1 MSSDT
6 TADDRKSAARAS
18 AAPAIATPAID
29 GLLARLRQRL
39 ARLVWMHGLATVAGA
54 TAAWILVAFLVDW
67 SLHVPS
73 GIRWVHL
80 CLLALVPAWL
90 IVRELVRP
98 LRALP
103 RRDELAVLFERAHP
117 DLKQLFVSAVQLARS
132 PHPDGDPALVAEILR
147 RVEARSATL
156 DVQGVFDE
164 RTPRRRALLGL
175 SVMALVALVLVANAS
190 AAGIFFERLFGG
202 DAPWPRRTHLIVE
215 IPLPGALEAD
225 ASASANERA
234 EIRLRVARGSDVPL
248 LVRAQG
254 QIPDEVVLH
263 FLGGQRAVL
272 ASTGGPIFR
281 TLLRSLQEDTE
292 FFVTGG
298 DDDDEVPWVRLA
310 VLQPPDV
317 EALAIEITPPAYSG
331 LPARVERDR
340 DVEVLAGSRVA
351 VHVLPTPRDATGA
364 ARLVPEDKLVP
375 LSAGPFPSAQAM
387 PAAGA
392 QPGAAQNGLG
402 FEFTAEK
409 SVRMRIEL
417 VDATGL
423 SNPDPGLFA
432 INVIEDR
439 APELEVLS
447 PSRSEI
453 DTLLGGL
460 IGLRVRVE
468 DDFGLSKL
476 SWSSEN
482 AAGEGAGR
490 VSGEM
495 SWHALSDEEL
505 AGPELA
511 SKPPP
516 GPNAGNT
523 ARRVRVSALGG
534 VRVEVNALAS
544 AGEKVGE
551 GQQYLIVAQATDNAA
566 PRAHEGRASAVRVRV
581 VTSDEFVRRLQD
593 RLARVQGSANAL
605 AELQRE
611 KARRTDEL
619 IAALESD
626 QLDLA
631 STESEIGA
639 VSTGERRVQG
649 DARTLA
655 REICSVCESVL
666 YSRLD
671 DRAGALLEF
680 LDQRLATS
688 AVKAFDPAPW
698 QELSSSYA
706 QGSLGKGALAG
717 KLVEIVGL
725 ALEIAE
731 EHTQGAVAALGHA
744 QQASELK
751 AVHAA
756 LKDARGAERTA
767 SERIDK
773 LLAMLAEWDNFQSV
787 LGLTR
792 DLVQGQ
798 KSLQERTKGSLKE
811 K

>member
-6 TADDRKSAARAS
+6 TAEDRTS
-18 AAPAIATPAID
+18 AAPRGATPPIATPATD

-39 ARLVWMHGLATVAGA
+39 TRLVWMHGLATVAGA

-80 CLLALVPAWL
+80 GVLALVPAYL
-90 IVRELVRP
+90 ILRELVRP

-103 RRDELAVLFERAHP
+103 KRDELAVLLERAHP

-132 PHPDGDPALVAEILR
+132 PRPDGDPALVAEILR
-147 RVEARSATL
+147 RAEARSATL
-156 DVQGVFDE
+156 GVQGVFDE

-175 SVMALVALVLVANAS
+175 GVTALVAVVLFANAS
-190 AAGIFFERLFGG
+190 AAAIFFERLFGG

-215 IPLPGALEAD
+215 VPLAGALEAD
-225 ASASANERA
+225 ASAPANERA

-317 EALAIEITPPAYSG
+317 EALAFEITPPAYSG

-340 DVEVLAGSRVA
+340 DVEVLAGSRIA
-351 VHVLPTPRDATGA
+351 VHVLPTPRDATGS

-375 LSAGPFPSAQAM
+375 LTTGPFPPAEAAPSSAAT
-387 PAAGA
+387 PIA
-392 QPGAAQNGLG
+392 PQNGLG

-432 INVIEDR
+432 INVIDDR

-460 IGLRVRVE
+460 IGLRVRAE
-468 DDFGLSKL
+468 DDFGIARLD
-476 SWSSEN
+476 WSSES
-482 AAGEGAGR
+482 AAGEGAGH

-511 SKPPP
+511 SKP
-516 GPNAGNT
+516 AST
-523 ARRVRVSALGG
+523 ASPSAATRRVRVTALGG
-534 VRVEVNALAS
+534 VRLEVNSLAG
-544 AGEKVGE
+544 AGEKVAE
-551 GQQYLIVAQATDNAA
+551 GQQYLVVAQATDNAA
-566 PRAHEGRASAVRVRV
+566 PRAREGRASPVRVRV

-605 AELQRE
+605 GELQRE

-631 STESEIGA
+631 STEAEIGA

-655 REICSVCESVL
+655 REICSVCEAVL

-680 LDQRLATS
+680 LDERLATS

-698 QELSSSYA
+698 QELSSAYA

-731 EHTQGAVAALGHA
+731 EHTQGAVVALGHA

-751 AVHAA
+751 GVHAA
-756 LKDARGAERTA
+756 LKDARVAERTA

-792 DLVQGQ
+792 DLLQGQ